1 MKQKGKL
8 FTDARKDIRV
18 YLRMIRLLNR
28 YNPGWLVLL
37 LGVLMDG
44 ALPFVASWL
53 SSLLLDALYAGR
65 PVTQMMALALAGA
78 GVSLVMTALKHFS
91 VRQKNVMWWGMQ
103 HRMAEPLMRK
113 TMEMDYALTENAR
126 VRALRARQDE
136 YRKKERD
143 VFERFLEQLELLLAA
158 LVRLII
164 SVITVW
170 PFFEGQLS
178 GGGRE
183 TALFTVAAAA
193 ALLFSLLLNHWSV
206 RRQGARRQAIH
217 FEHEDE
223 NRLNTYM
230 MDEVVLSNEAGKD
243 IRIFHQQR
251 MMESYGEQMNRN
263 WRRMTRQ
270 YAANDIRHFGLQG
283 LLSACV
289 GGIVYLYV
297 AFCAW
302 AGSISTGSVVRYAGA
317 VWQFIQAATDLSASW
332 NRLHHDRMQ
341 MDEYLE
347 YLDLKNEM
355 KKGTIPVEK
364 RKDGRFLVEF
374 RNVSFRYPGSERY
387 ALRNLNVRLNIGE
400 RMALVGRN
408 GSGKTTFV
416 KLPGA
421 GRRSGRDT
429 FVKLLCRLYDP
440 TDGTILLNGVDIRK
454 YDEQEYRRLFS
465 VVFQDFQI
473 FSFSMG
479 ENIAGSTQVDEER
492 AMDAIRR
499 VGLEGLYRKLPEGL
513 RTMLNRDFSDTGM
526 EISGGEAQK
535 TAMARAIYKDAPF
548 VILDEPTAALDPIA
562 ENEIYTGFHE
572 IIGKKTAL
580 FISHRLSACRF
591 SREILVFENG
601 NVVQQGSH
609 ETLAE
614 EEGLYRKMWQ
624 AQAQYY
630 R

>member
-1 MKQKGKL
+1 MKRTGKL
-8 FTDARKDIRV
+8 ITDARKDIRV
-18 YLRMIRLLNR
+18 YLRMIQLLNR

-37 LGVLMDG
+37 LGVFMDG
-44 ALPFVASWL
+44 ALPFVAIWL

-65 PVTQMMALALAGA
+65 PAGQMVTLALAGA
-78 GVSLVMTALKHFS
+78 GVSLAMTALMHFAAH
-91 VRQKNVMWWGMQ
+91 QKNVMWWGIQ

-113 TMEMDYALTENAR
+113 TMEMDYALTENAQI
-126 VRALRARQDE
+126 RALRARQNE

-143 VFERFLEQLELLLAA
+143 VFERFLEQLELLLTAFA
-158 LVRLII
+158 RLVF

-170 PFFEGQLS
+170 PFFAGQITEG
-178 GGGRE
+178 RKD
-183 TALFTVAAAA
+183 TVLFSASAAAS
-193 ALLFSLLLNHWSV
+193 LLFSLLLNQWSV

-223 NRLNTYM
+223 NRLNDYM

-243 IRIFHQQR
+243 IRIFHQQK
-251 MMESYGEQMNRN
+251 MMEGYGEQMNCN
-263 WRRMTRQ
+263 WRHMTQQ
-270 YAANDIRHFGLQG
+270 YASNDIRHFGLQG

-332 NRLHHDRMQ
+332 NRLHNDRMQ

-355 KKGTIPVEK
+355 KRGTIPVEK

-374 RNVSFRYPGSERY
+374 RNVSFRYPESERY

-400 RMALVGRN
+400 CMALVGRN

-416 KLPGA
+416 KL
-421 GRRSGRDT
+421 
-429 FVKLLCRLYDP
+429 LCRLYDP
-440 TDGTILLNGVDIRK
+440 TEGTILLNGVDISK
-454 YDEQEYRRLFS
+454 YNVQEYRRLFS

-473 FSFSMG
+473 FSFSLG
-479 ENIAGSTQVDEER
+479 ENIAGSTCVDEEK

-499 VGLEGLYRKLPEGL
+499 IGLEGLYRKMPKGL
-513 RTMLNRDFSDTGM
+513 HTMLNRDFSDSGM

-535 TAMARAIYKDAPF
+535 IAMARAIYKDAPF

-572 IIGKKTAL
+572 IIGNKTAL

-591 SREILVFENG
+591 AKEILVFEDG

-609 ETLAE
+609 DTLVE
-614 EEGLYRKMWQ
+614 KEGLYRKMWQ

>member
-1 MKQKGKL
+1 
-8 FTDARKDIRV
+8 
-18 YLRMIRLLNR
+18 MIRLLNR
-28 YNPGWLVLL
+28 YNPDWLVILL
-37 LGVLMDG
+37 SVLMDG
-44 ALPFVASWL
+44 ALPFVSIWL

-65 PVTQMMALALAGA
+65 HISQMIALSIAGA
-78 GVSLVMTALKHFS
+78 GVNLAMAVLKH
-91 VRQKNVMWWGMQ
+91 VATRQKNVMWWGMQ

-143 VFERFLEQLELLLAA
+143 VFERFLEQFELLLAA
-158 LVRLII
+158 LVRLVF

-170 PFFEGQLS
+170 PFFVRRLS
-178 GGGRE
+178 GGGRG
-183 TALFTVAAAA
+183 TALFTASAVT
-193 ALLFSLLLNHWSV
+193 ALLFSLFLNHWSV
-206 RRQGARRQAIH
+206 RKQGARRQAIH

-223 NRLNTYM
+223 NRLNDYM

-243 IRIFHQQR
+243 IRIFHQQK
-251 MMESYGEQMNRN
+251 MMEGYGEQMNSN
-263 WRRMTRQ
+263 WRRMTQQ
-270 YAANDIRHFGLQG
+270 YAANDIRHLGLQG

-297 AFCAW
+297 AICAYM
-302 AGSISTGSVVRYAGA
+302 GSISTGSVVRYAGA
-317 VWQFIQAATDLSASW
+317 VWQFIQAMTDLSASW

-374 RNVSFRYPGSERY
+374 RNVSFRYPESERY
-387 ALRNLNVRLNIGE
+387 ALRNLNVLLNIGD

-416 KLPGA
+416 KL
-421 GRRSGRDT
+421 
-429 FVKLLCRLYDP
+429 LCRLYDP
-440 TDGTILLNGVDIRK
+440 TEGTILINGVDIRK

-473 FSFSMG
+473 FSFALG
-479 ENIAGSTQVDEER
+479 ENIAGSIQVNEER
-492 AMDAIRR
+492 AMDAVHR
-499 VGLEGLYRKLPEGL
+499 VSLDGLYRKLPEGL
-513 RTMLNRDFSDTGM
+513 HTMLNRDFSDTGK

-535 TAMARAIYKDAPF
+535 VAMARAIYKDAPF

-572 IIGKKTAL
+572 IIGENKTSL

-591 SREILVFENG
+591 SREILVFEDG
-601 NVVQQGSH
+601 NVVQQGNH
-609 ETLAE
+609 ETLAKQN
-614 EEGLYRKMWQ
+614 GLYQKMWQ
-624 AQAQYY
+624 AQYY
-630 R
+630 K